1 MSESP
6 RTPSPTRDAFEAP
19 GAPARIRQRQATPL
33 MPGAPAR
40 MVGRTHVIRN
50 LLAAFEEVESQMREA
65 AEFHAVQDGKE

>member
-1 MSESP
+1 
-6 RTPSPTRDAFEAP
+6 
-19 GAPARIRQRQATPL
+19 
-33 MPGAPAR
+33 